1 MSPDVEILHYDGC
14 TADYPE
20 KPVGEAPQSRTLLD
34 LGDGEGVLI
43 CDDCGATAIVPR
55 ETTEGE

>member
-20 KPVGEAPQSRTLLD
+20 KPVGEAPQSRTLLH
-34 LGDGEGVLI
+34 
-43 CDDCGATAIVPR
+43 PR
-55 ETTEGE
+55 P